1 MALADA
7 PATEALEAAEPRRQL
22 GVVRR
27 LALVDAVLLAVLV
40 TCSLADLRIAVSIVG
55 ALHGGLFLTLVA
67 VVVAGASERLWGWW
81 FPAAIVVSG
90 GAVGAFVG
98 ERVVA
103 RRMSADA

>member
-1 MALADA
+1 MPG
-7 PATEALEAAEPRRQL
+7 PATRPASSLEAAEPERAL

-27 LALVDAVLLAVLV
+27 LAVVDALLLAVLIA
-40 TCSLADLRIAVSIVG
+40 CSVADYDIAVSIIG

-67 VVVAGASERLWGWW
+67 VVGAGASERLWSWW
-81 FPAAIVVSG
+81 FPAAIVASG

-103 RRMSADA
+103 RRLRARG